1 MCLEKA
7 LVLTTLRELT
17 VCGIKDC
24 GKKVCKLDL
33 ENSKNCGI
41 KVCKLADS

>member
-1 MCLEKA
+1 MILHFGF
-7 LVLTTLRELT
+7 TLRELT

-24 GKKVCKLDL
+24 VKKVCKLDL
-33 ENSKNCGI
+33 ENSRNCEI